1 MTIRNLDALFR
12 PSAIALVGASN
23 QPNSVGAVLARQP
36 LRGRLPRPDP
46 DRQPA

>member
-12 PSAIALVGASN
+12 PGAIALVGASN
-23 QPNSVGAVLARQP
+23 QPNSVGAVLAKN
-36 LRGRLPRPDP
+36 LFEAGFARPDP